1 MSFKYVDSKPKK
13 FGISTLVRLMNDC
26 LPEQIENEQDMQQ
39 LIDKLWPAL
48 VREHEPDDVQCPCCK
63 RYFQDF
69 TEESEF
75 IGWHGKCVE
84 CFMKEESENDF
95 TI

>member
-13 FGISTLVRLMNDC
+13 FDVSTLVRLMDDC
-26 LPEQIENEQDMQQ
+26 LPEEIETEQDMQQ

-48 VREHEPDDVQCPCCK
+48 VAEHLPEDVQCPVCK
-63 RYFQDF
+63 RFFEDF
-69 TEESEF
+69 TECSEF

-84 CFMKEESENDF
+84 CFMKEGF
-95 TI
+95 TK